1 MTMAVAS
8 RWSSARGFANEFPIR
23 VGVPGAGFPRRGALA
38 VRLLVLLDDERTG
51 RFGEAHQG
59 IAARQDLEDF
69 VESLVDERP
78 QRPTMLLDDDGEPI
92 GPDIISE
99 LCASRLDGDLLST
112 EEITSNIA
120 LIVGGGGETTRGAS
134 LNLWYLLLQHP
145 DQLDAVRSRPH
156 HCGMRRST
164 RCCATR
170 GPSVGSLATTL
181 GTWSRMA

>member
-23 VGVPGAGFPRRGALA
+23 VGVAGAGFPRRGALA

-134 LNLWYLLLQHP
+134 LNLW
-145 DQLDAVRSRPH
+145 
-156 HCGMRRST
+156 
-164 RCCATR
+164 
-170 GPSVGSLATTL
+170 
-181 GTWSRMA
+181 